1 MIITIDESV
10 TDEIIASEYT
20 EIYTTGAMRSGNSW
34 IGRLLSDLLNCPW
47 QDRSGYA
54 MAFYGIDSI
63 GEFVIRKRHSVDKLP
78 GLTVFIYRDP
88 RDVCVS
94 KHFYNGH
101 PDMRTT
107 IGQMRSPAVDEE
119 SGFGP
124 YENFVRLLW
133 EHPEK
138 YTTLLRYEDL
148 HETPIITL
156 RRIIKALVGISL
168 TDDYI
173 SASYERQTF
182 DAFLSR
188 YPQAIGSMR
197 TGIMGDWRNHFN
209 REDGRV
215 FQEYFGQLMLDQGYI
230 EDVDC
235 AWWEGLPI

>member
-1 MIITIDESV
+1 MIITVDESV

-47 QDRSGYA
+47 QDHSGVA
-54 MAFYGIDSI
+54 MAFYGIDST
-63 GEFVIRKRHSVDKLP
+63 GKFVIRKRHSVDKLP
-78 GLTVFIYRDP
+78 GLTVFVYRDP

-94 KHFYNGH
+94 KRFYDGLS
-101 PDMRTT
+101 DMSKT
-107 IGQMRSPAVDEE
+107 IGQMRSPTVDDPG
-119 SGFGP
+119 GFGP
-124 YENFVRLLW
+124 YEIFVRLLW

-138 YTTLLRYEDL
+138 YTTRLRYEDL

-156 RRIIKALVGISL
+156 RRIVEALVGTSL

-173 SASYERQTF
+173 SESYERQTF
-182 DAFLSR
+182 GAFLGR
-188 YPQAIGSMR
+188 YPQALGSMR
-197 TGIMGDWRNHFN
+197 KGIMGDWKNHFN

-230 EDVDC
+230 ESDF
-235 AWWEGLPI
+235 WWEELPI